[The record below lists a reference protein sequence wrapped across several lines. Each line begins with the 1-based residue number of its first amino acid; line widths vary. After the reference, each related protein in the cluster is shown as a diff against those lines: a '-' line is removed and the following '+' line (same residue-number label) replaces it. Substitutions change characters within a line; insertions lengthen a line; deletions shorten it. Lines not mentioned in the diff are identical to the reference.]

1 MKEVYFDHAA
11 TTAVDERVLAQ
22 MLPYFSERYGNASE
36 LHGLGQEAR
45 AAVEAARA
53 DVAAALGASEKEII
67 FTSGGTESDNM
78 ALIGYLQR
86 FEPGH
91 LVTSAIEHPAVGE
104 AARYLQRQG
113 WEVTYVGVDGDGLID
128 IDEYEQAFRSDT
140 RLASVMMANNVVG
153 TVQPIKQLA
162 RIAHEKGAVFH
173 TDAVQ
178 AAGSLPIDVVD
189 LGVDLLSLS
198 AHKFYGPKGIGAIYI
213 RRGTRMAAILHG
225 GGHERRLRSGTENT
239 PGIVGLAAALTLAV
253 AEMPTTAARLEALRD
268 RALDGVVAAV
278 PDVIALGHRQERL
291 PGNVA
296 FTVRYIEGESMLL
309 QLDQKGIA
317 VSSGSACASGS
328 LEPSHVI
335 LALGLGAEEAH
346 GSLRL
351 SLGRENT
358 VEEID
363 YFLEVFPPI
372 VEKLRQ
378 MSPLY
383 VKG

>member
-45 AAVEAARA
+45 AAVETARA

-153 TVQPIKQLA
+153 TVQPIKDLA

-178 AAGSLPIDVVD
+178 AAGSLPIDVAD
-189 LGVDLLSLS
+189 LGVDLLSIS
-198 AHKFYGPKGIGAIYI
+198 GHKFYGPKGIGAIYI

-253 AEMPTTAARLEALRD
+253 AEMPTTGPRLAALRD

-278 PDVIALGHRQERL
+278 PDVIALGHRQDRL